1 MSALEIRMFGTLSL
15 VRDGQPVSRFPSK
28 RVKDL
33 LSYLLLNRDDSHQR
47 ERLAGLFWG
56 DLDDHK
62 ARHCLNTSLWRLHQV
77 LAHPKNAP
85 HPYLR
90 VDSQTIGF
98 NTASG
103 FVLDVAEFE
112 TRCAWG
118 DEAGNHSPEQQAEF
132 YRQAIT
138 YYTTDLLVDCYDD
151 WCLVERERLQR
162 MYLRVLSCLLSYHTQ
177 CGSYDAAIEYAVQI
191 LAHDPLHEDVH
202 RDLIQL
208 HLDARQPAAALRQ
221 YRACNAVLQRELGID
236 PMPETQ
242 ALLERIMESTGVQA
256 TTERHA
262 IQAPAPLTE
271 GLHGALSMLREAFVL
286 IDDAHDQLRDARAMV
301 ERATAMLQSA
311 SASPPTELPISG
323 DIGSGGKNATL
334 EPSFTLHPAGAR

>member
-1 MSALEIRMFGTLSL
+1 VSALEIRMFGTLSL
-15 VRDGQPVSRFPSK
+15 MRDGQPVSRFPSK

-90 VDSQTIGF
+90 VDAQTIGF

-118 DEAGNHSPEQQAEF
+118 DEAGNRSPDQQAEF
-132 YRQAIT
+132 YRQAIA

-162 MYLRVLSCLLSYHTQ
+162 LYLRALGCLLSYHAKR
-177 CGSYDAAIEYAVQI
+177 GSYDAAIEYAVQI

-208 HLDARQPAAALRQ
+208 YLDARQPAAALRQ
-221 YRACNAVLQRELGID
+221 YRACNAVLQRELGVD

-242 ALLERIMESTGVQA
+242 ALLARIMGPSGVQV
-256 TTERHA
+256 TSERPA
-262 IQAPAPLTE
+262 AGAPAPLTDE
-271 GLHGALSMLREAFVL
+271 FQAAVSMLREAFVL
-286 IDDAHDQLRDARAMV
+286 IEGAHEQLRDARTMV
-301 ERATAMLQSA
+301 EHVTHMLESVPT
-311 SASPPTELPISG
+311 SPSTGLPIGTGIGMGEG
-323 DIGSGGKNATL
+323 DGTIESSRTHYPTGVL
-334 EPSFTLHPAGAR
+334 